1 MRAPGSAKTTLY
13 LLNIEG
19 AYFGAAVEGHSI
31 SIYGNLNGDVST
43 YNSEGVLQ
51 EQTVPGSS
59 VGQIADVF
67 AEILRSEFTSSTV
80 LQRSGNIEDLSD
92 YVIISGE

>member
-1 MRAPGSAKTTLY
+1 M
-13 LLNIEG
+13 IEG

-31 SIYGNLNGDVST
+31 SIYGNQNGDVST

-51 EQTVPGSS
+51 ETTVPGSS
-59 VGQIADVF
+59 VGQIADIF
-67 AEILRSEFTSSTV
+67 ARVLRAEFTSSEV
-80 LQRSGNIEDLSD
+80 LKRSGNIEDLSE